1 MKHTKLIRIA
11 VLLNFT
17 SAFELLNFDTVKNKT
32 NHVDYSDANDEF
44 SDSTED
50 TDVEYG
56 VDMQDKHQTFLDCL
70 PVLTDSRYKLIDPYP
85 TLVRVYSIALAMPIT
100 SCSAERSFSTL
111 KHVKTRIRSSML
123 QGRLEG
129 LMLISV

>member
-1 MKHTKLIRIA
+1 
-11 VLLNFT
+11 
-17 SAFELLNFDTVKNKT
+17 
-32 NHVDYSDANDEF
+32 
-44 SDSTED
+44 
-50 TDVEYG
+50 
-56 VDMQDKHQTFLDCL
+56 MQDKHQTFLGCL

-111 KHVKTRIRSSML
+111 KHVKTKIRSSML

>member
-32 NHVDYSDANDEF
+32 DHVDYSDANDEF

-50 TDVEYG
+50 TDVE
-56 VDMQDKHQTFLDCL
+56 
-70 PVLTDSRYKLIDPYP
+70 
-85 TLVRVYSIALAMPIT
+85 
-100 SCSAERSFSTL
+100 
-111 KHVKTRIRSSML
+111 
-123 QGRLEG
+123 
-129 LMLISV
+129 